1 MSIRLRLTI
10 WYSAI
15 LLLTLIAFSVAL
27 YFTLSQ
33 VTVSEL
39 RVTLKN
45 EAQRLLAS
53 NILLPNTKYG
63 TQTYVQT
70 IDIHGNVTG
79 RTSNLGDEFLP
90 LTPDGRAAVVG
101 GSQIFEPASANGEH
115 LLIYSKM
122 IRTVEGPLIVQVA
135 RPLEGLDQAL
145 NALRRILIIGS
156 IFATIIAFGVGWTL
170 AGIALR
176 PIDRIT
182 QTAQAIGAE
191 RDFSHRVSYT
201 GPLDEIGRL
210 ATTFNEMLA
219 ALQSAYTQEAHA
231 LQAQRRFVA
240 DASHELRTP
249 LTTVRGN
256 IGLLQRDPPIS
267 AEDRVAVLADMAD
280 ESERMSRLVN
290 DLLVLARADAGRQL
304 RSEPVAI
311 PSLIEEMCRK
321 ARLLSTKHTI
331 RCGET
336 PPVQVIGD
344 LDALKQVLLILL
356 DNALKFTPPTG
367 TIDLI
372 TELHDQRVT
381 ISVRDTGVGISPSA
395 LPHIFERFYRG
406 DTART
411 GAGAGLGLAIAK
423 TLVEAQQGT
432 LTITSTVG
440 QGSTFTL
447 SLPQR
452 IEQSDPAEH
461 SETPFAT
468 LV

>member
-15 LLLTLIAFSVAL
+15 LLLTLIVFSLAL
-27 YFTLSQ
+27 YFTLAQ
-33 VTVSEL
+33 VTLNEL
-39 RVTLKN
+39 KVTLQN

-53 NILLPNTKYG
+53 NILLPDTKYG
-63 TQTYVQT
+63 TQTYVQ
-70 IDIHGNVTG
+70 ILDIEGRLAG
-79 RTSNLGDEFLP
+79 RTRNLGNDQLP
-90 LTPDGRAAVVG
+90 LTTDAFKSVVSG
-101 GSQIFEPASANGEH
+101 VPIFEAASANSER
-115 LLIYSKM
+115 LLIYSKL
-122 IRTVEGPLIVQVA
+122 IPTGRGPQIVQVA

-145 NALRRILIIGS
+145 NALKRILIIGS
-156 IFATIIAFGVGWTL
+156 SIATVLAFGVGWTL

-191 RDFSHRVSYT
+191 RDFDRRVSYT

-210 ATTFNEMLA
+210 TTTFNEMLA
-219 ALQSAYTQEAHA
+219 ALQAAYIQEAHA

-267 AEDRVAVLADMAD
+267 TDDREAVLADMAD

-290 DLLVLARADAGRQL
+290 DLLVLARADAGRPL
-304 RSEPVAI
+304 RTETVAVEP
-311 PSLIEEMCRK
+311 LIEEMCRK
-321 ARLLSTKHTI
+321 ARLLSPKHAI
-331 RCGET
+331 RCG
-336 PPVQVIGD
+336 PLLPVSVIGD
-344 LDALKQVLLILL
+344 PDALKQVLLILL
-356 DNALKFTPPTG
+356 DNAIKFTPSNG
-367 TIDLI
+367 TIELT
-372 TELHDQRVT
+372 TEQREQRVL
-381 ISVRDTGVGISPSA
+381 ISVRDTGAGIVPTA

-406 DTART
+406 DTSRT

-423 TLVEAQQGT
+423 TLVEGQQGV
-432 LTITSTVG
+432 LSVASVVG

-447 SLPQR
+447 NLPQ
-452 IEQSDPAEH
+452 
-461 SETPFAT
+461 AT
-468 LV
+468 TQLAPTDLAITTA

>member
-15 LLLTLIAFSVAL
+15 LLLTLILFSLAL
-27 YFTLSQ
+27 YFTLAQ
-33 VTVSEL
+33 VTLNEL
-39 RVTLKN
+39 KVTLQN

-53 NILLPNTKYG
+53 SIVLPDTKYG
-63 TQTYVQT
+63 AQTYVQILDT
-70 IDIHGNVTG
+70 EGRLTG
-79 RTSNLGDEFLP
+79 RTRNLGDDQLP
-90 LTPDGRAAVVG
+90 LSRDGFQSVVG
-101 GSQIFEPASANGEH
+101 GVPIFESASANNER
-115 LLIYSKM
+115 LLIYSKL
-122 IRTVEGPLIVQVA
+122 IATGRGPQIVQVA
-135 RPLEGLDQAL
+135 RSLDGLDQAL

-156 IFATIIAFGVGWTL
+156 SIATVLAFGVGWTL

-191 RDFSHRVSYT
+191 RDFDRRVSYT

-210 ATTFNEMLA
+210 TTTFNEMLG
-219 ALQSAYTQEAHA
+219 ALQAAYIQEAHA

-256 IGLLQRDPPIS
+256 IGLLQRHPPIS
-267 AEDRVAVLADMAD
+267 PDDREAVLTDMAD

-290 DLLVLARADAGRQL
+290 DLLVLARADAGRPL
-304 RSEPVAI
+304 RGETVAVEP
-311 PSLIEEMCRK
+311 LIEEMCRK
-321 ARLLSTKHTI
+321 ARLLSPKHTI
-331 RCGET
+331 RCG
-336 PPVQVIGD
+336 PIRPVSVIGD
-344 LDALKQVLLILL
+344 PDALKQVLLILL
-356 DNALKFTPPTG
+356 DNAIKFTPPSG
-367 TIDLI
+367 TIELT
-372 TELHDQRVT
+372 TEQREQRVL
-381 ISVRDTGVGISPSA
+381 ISVRDSGAGIAPTA

-423 TLVEAQQGT
+423 TLVEGQQGI
-432 LTITSTVG
+432 LTVESVVG

-447 SLPQR
+447 NLPQ
-452 IEQSDPAEH
+452 
-461 SETPFAT
+461 AT
-468 LV
+468 GLQIPVADLATTNV